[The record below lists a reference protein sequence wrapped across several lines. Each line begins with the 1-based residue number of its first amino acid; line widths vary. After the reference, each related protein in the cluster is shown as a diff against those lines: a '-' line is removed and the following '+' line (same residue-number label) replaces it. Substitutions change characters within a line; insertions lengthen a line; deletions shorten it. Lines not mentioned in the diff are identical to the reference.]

1 MFHSSDNSIGNDEAG
16 HRSSNDDKESENC
29 SEVGFW
35 EESMCSVDRRN
46 STREWGDEIFVEDT
60 DSTQSKSSL
69 RHDVGG
75 EKESTC
81 HGLSDSFPEMAATK
95 RSHLPVADASP
106 RKNSKSLT
114 CAETPSPI
122 DVARQSPQ
130 EHELYSSGFKSISTD
145 VETRE
150 AKVLTPPSTIP
161 RSNSFGGFS
170 SFPLF
175 SETEILPNT
184 NGDGDKAF
192 ESHFL
197 YFVYQLVKEKI
208 NTVANRRPPE
218 QITIH

>member
-1 MFHSSDNSIGNDEAG
+1 MFHSSDDSIDNDGAE

-29 SEVGFW
+29 SEVGFL
-35 EESMCSVDRRN
+35 EESMCLVDRRN
-46 STREWGDEIFVEDT
+46 STRVGGDEIFVEDT
-60 DSTQSKSSL
+60 DSIQSKSSL

-81 HGLSDSFPEMAATK
+81 HGLSYSFPEMAATK
-95 RSHLPVADASP
+95 RSHLPVSDASP
-106 RKNSKSLT
+106 RKNSKSLA
-114 CAETPSPI
+114 CAEMPSPI
-122 DVARQSPQ
+122 DVGQSPQ

-150 AKVLTPPSTIP
+150 AKILTPPSTIP

-175 SETEILPNT
+175 SKTEILPNT

-197 YFVYQLVKEKI
+197 CFVYQLVKEKI
-208 NTVANRRPPE
+208 NTVANRPPE